1 MKPQNTILST
11 LSRLGE
17 KFTSSFLSLRSPKT
31 IAITGM
37 LIALNVVL
45 SMITIYI
52 TPELRLGLSF
62 IPIALAAM
70 LYGPAVGAIAAASG
84 DIFAFILRPAGP
96 YFPGFTISEVLGAVI
111 MGLFLYK
118 CTLKLRNVI
127 VSRSLITVLVNC
139 LLNTYWLSILY
150 GDAFNLLFWPRVIKN
165 VVMLPVEILL
175 CLAVLEA
182 FYKIP
187 ALRKAIS

>member
-1 MKPQNTILST
+1 MKTQRPVIAFFV
-11 LSRLGE
+11 RLGE

-45 SMITIYI
+45 SMITVYI

-62 IPIALAAM
+62 IPIALVAM
-70 LYGPAVGAIAAASG
+70 LYGPAVAAIAAASG
-84 DIFAFILRPAGP
+84 DIFSFILRPAGP
-96 YFPGFTISEVLGAVI
+96 YFPGFTISEVLAAVI

-118 CTLKLRNVI
+118 CVLKVRNVI
-127 VSRSLITVLVNC
+127 ISRSLISVLINC
-139 LLNTYWLSILY
+139 LLNTYWLSLLY
-150 GDAFNLLFWPRVIKN
+150 GDAFNLLFVPRVIKN
-165 VVMLPVEILL
+165 VLMLPVEIIL
-175 CLAVLEA
+175 CLALLEA

-187 ALRKAIS
+187 ALRKVTS